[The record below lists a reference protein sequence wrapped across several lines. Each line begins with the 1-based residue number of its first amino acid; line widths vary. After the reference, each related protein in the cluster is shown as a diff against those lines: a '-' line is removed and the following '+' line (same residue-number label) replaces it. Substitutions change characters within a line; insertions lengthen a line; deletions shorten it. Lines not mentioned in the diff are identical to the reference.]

1 MKKIHILGL
10 VLIAGAIGALI
21 TLMGDISTYDSVA
34 SARKKEGKFVHL
46 IAKIDT
52 TQPIIYDPIKDPNYL
67 TFTAIDSLGGL
78 QYTAIEDIDYLK
90 NKMFAALKIPKAY
103 LGYDENVNG
112 KATLAAEDVRFA
124 RTIERIQRTLISE
137 LTKLAVVHLASQ
149 GIEGAD
155 MVDFELN
162 LVNPSTIYEQ
172 EKVNLWSEKVR
183 LVSDIQQLNMISKE

>member
-67 TFTAIDSLGGL
+67 TFTAIDSLGSTTKVV
-78 QYTAIEDIDYLK
+78 YK
-90 NKMFAALKIPKAY
+90 NAKP
-103 LGYDENVNG
+103 
-112 KATLAAEDVRFA
+112 T
-124 RTIERIQRTLISE
+124 
-137 LTKLAVVHLASQ
+137 
-149 GIEGAD
+149 
-155 MVDFELN
+155 DFE
-162 LVNPSTIYEQ
+162 
-172 EKVNLWSEKVR
+172 KVLK
-183 LVSDIQQLNMISKE
+183 